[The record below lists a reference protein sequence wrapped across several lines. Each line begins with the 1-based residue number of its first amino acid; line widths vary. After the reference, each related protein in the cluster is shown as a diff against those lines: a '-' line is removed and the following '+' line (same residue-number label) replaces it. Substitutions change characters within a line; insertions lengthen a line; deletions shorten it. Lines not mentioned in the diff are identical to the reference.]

1 MKFKCKPEK
10 ANFVL
15 MTFIVV
21 ICLVTCIFWL
31 LLKKYVYF
39 ACYLI
44 LTLIII
50 HTYYFQYYVIKN
62 KHLEIHMGFLN
73 IKFKCKEIKKVTKLD
88 NKVKIELNKINFTIY
103 PLNTDL
109 FMSALNK
116 EKAVKK

>member
-1 MKFKCKPEK
+1 
-10 ANFVL
+10 
-15 MTFIVV
+15 
-21 ICLVTCIFWL
+21 
-31 LLKKYVYF
+31 
-39 ACYLI
+39 
-44 LTLIII
+44 
-50 HTYYFQYYVIKN
+50 
-62 KHLEIHMGFLN
+62 MGFLN